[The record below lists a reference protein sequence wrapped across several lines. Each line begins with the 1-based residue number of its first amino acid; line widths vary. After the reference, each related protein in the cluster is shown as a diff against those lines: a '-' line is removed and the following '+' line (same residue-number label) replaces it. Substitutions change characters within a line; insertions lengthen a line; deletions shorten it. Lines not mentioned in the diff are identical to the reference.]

1 MPTEPISV
9 SSDQLAS
16 QQKTEKVKKPRSE
29 GQRLADK
36 KEQHKRS
43 LKSGMDRARH
53 NFLALADQDTAKI
66 KGWSGD
72 KAENE
77 NMQVAAVIALQ
88 LQAKA
93 VFLRGKCVGL
103 TEAQRRSASNVVESI
118 KVEEMMKAVL
128 EIFGYNQHMLVRTDE
143 ETAEPSAKRRKTG
156 EHQQL
161 AITETTLDINKYS
174 QKLQAKI
181 IKSIS
186 RAMEDMADEQ

>member
-1 MPTEPISV
+1 
-9 SSDQLAS
+9 
-16 QQKTEKVKKPRSE
+16 
-29 GQRLADK
+29 
-36 KEQHKRS
+36 
-43 LKSGMDRARH
+43 MDRARH

-77 NMQVAAVIALQ
+77 NMQIAAVIALQ

-103 TEAQRRSASNVVESI
+103 TEAQRRSAKSANNVLESI

-161 AITETTLDINKYS
+161 ANTETTLDINKYS